1 MTKWGRR
8 GTPKE
13 CNMPHFPRDATTTG
27 GWPSFL
33 LLPADLNISEKAC
46 HGAPWTHCICPVLL
60 VSIISGSINKQKLPK
75 TANTFQMGE
84 SNTILVNDSRVSST
98 QTWFTRCDQEVLR
111 TIKNPKHYLNL
122 IWSSNV
128 QSYLLPATRPHSFQ
142 HSCYF

>member
-1 MTKWGRR
+1 
-8 GTPKE
+8 
-13 CNMPHFPRDATTTG
+13 MPHFPRDATITR

-33 LLPADLNISEKAC
+33 LLPADFNISEKAC

-60 VSIISGSINKQKLPK
+60 VSIITGSINKQKLPK
-75 TANTFQMGE
+75 TANTFQTGG

-98 QTWFTRCDQEVLR
+98 QNLIYKMRSRSSENK
-111 TIKNPKHYLNL
+111 TIKKNPKHCLNL

-128 QSYLLPATRPHSFQ
+128 QSYLLPATRPQSFQ